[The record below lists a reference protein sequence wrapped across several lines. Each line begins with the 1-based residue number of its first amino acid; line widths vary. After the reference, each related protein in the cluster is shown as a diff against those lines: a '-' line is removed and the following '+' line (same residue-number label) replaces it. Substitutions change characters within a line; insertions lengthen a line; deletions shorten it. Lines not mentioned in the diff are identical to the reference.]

1 MHAARAGDVEDPLI
15 PPDWLAREVAVVGLG
30 RTGIAAGLWLAD
42 HGVRVYASDA
52 ADRPEVAAAAEM
64 LRGKSA
70 AVDVG
75 FHDLAR
81 IRSCAAVVISPGV
94 PPAAA
99 PLAAARD
106 AGVPVVAELDLAA
119 RALAGVPL
127 VVVTGTNG
135 KTTTTALIAH
145 LLRSSGIEAEAAGNI
160 GRPLI
165 ALADRASSLQWVVV
179 EASSFQLHDSAKL
192 APAIGVVTNLAP
204 DHLDRYDSV
213 ESYYADK
220 QLLFR
225 NATDQSVW
233 ILNGDDVGVEALAA
247 GVPGERRTWSTHART
262 DAWWDRSKGAL
273 MLGDRVV
280 MDRSNV
286 PLLGDH
292 NVENVLAAVLVAAVA
307 GVEPSQ
313 VAAAIPSFEAL
324 PHRLE
329 PVREVDG
336 ALWINDSKGTNVA
349 STRVALAAMDRPFV
363 LIAGGLDK
371 GEGLDPLVP
380 LLTRCRRLVAYG
392 EAGEKVQRALGESVE
407 TEVVETL
414 EAAVRSARRVAQA
427 GDAVLLSPACASF
440 DQFRDFE
447 ERGDVFKQLVGD
459 L

>member
-1 MHAARAGDVEDPLI
+1 
-15 PPDWLAREVAVVGLG
+15 VAVLGLG

-52 ADRPEVAAAAEM
+52 DDRPEVAVAAET
-64 LRGKSA
+64 LRSKTV

-75 FHDLAR
+75 SHDLSR
-81 IRSCAAVVISPGV
+81 IQSCAAVVVSPGV

-99 PLAAARD
+99 PLAVARE

-135 KTTTTALIAH
+135 KTTTTSLIAH
-145 LLRSSGIEAEAAGNI
+145 LLQSSGVAAEAAGNI

-165 ALADRASSLQWVVV
+165 GLAERASSLQLVVV
-179 EASSFQLHDSAKL
+179 EASSFQLHDAPNL
-192 APAIGVVTNLAP
+192 MPAIGVVTNLAP

-225 NATDQSVW
+225 NATDASVW
-233 ILNGDDVGVEALAA
+233 ILNGDDEGVQQLAA
-247 GVPGERRTWSTHART
+247 GVPGERRIWSTRGVA
-262 DAWWDRSKGAL
+262 DAWWNRASGSL
-273 MLGDRVV
+273 MLGDQAVV
-280 MDRSNV
+280 ERGDV

-292 NVENVLAAVLVAAVA
+292 NVENVLAAILVAAAA
-307 GVEPSQ
+307 GVECSQ
-313 VAAAIPSFEAL
+313 IAAALPSFQGL

-363 LIAGGLDK
+363 LIAGGQDK
-371 GEGLDPLVP
+371 GEPLDSLVP
-380 LLTRCRRLVAYG
+380 FLAECRRVVAYG
-392 EAGEKVQRALGESVE
+392 EAAAKIRQELGRSVE
-407 TEVVETL
+407 TDVVATL
-414 EAAVRSARRVAQA
+414 ESAVRSARGVVQA

-440 DQFRDFE
+440 DQFHDYE
-447 ERGDVFKQLVGD
+447 ERGNVFKQLVGA